1 MPAAVFKHTALLGCF
16 HVDAL
21 KATRLGKMLGMQTNS
36 EMAAGDAS
44 HASPQRH
51 RFGHLIGG
59 VFRQWRRQ
67 MDLSFKDLGLSDASR
82 MPLLVMYVH
91 GQSVRQKDLAQALY
105 LDTSSLVRVLAQ
117 LRADKLVDW
126 SVDPTDRR
134 AKCIALTPQGEQA
147 AAQILEASLE
157 IEQAILAGLT
167 PQELETT
174 RDVLQ
179 KISQRFDALQ

>member
-1 MPAAVFKHTALLGCF
+1 MAVLKHRALVGCSWRDARKPAHQ
-16 HVDAL
+16 
-21 KATRLGKMLGMQTNS
+21 GKMLGMQTNF
-36 EMAAGDAS
+36 EMAVDDAS

-67 MDLSFKDLGLSDASR
+67 MDLSFKGLGLSDASR

-91 GQSVRQKDLAQALY
+91 GRPMRQKDLAQALY

-117 LRADKLVDW
+117 LRAAKLVDW
-126 SVDPTDRR
+126 SVDPADRR
-134 AKCIALTPQGEQA
+134 AKCIALTEQGRQA
-147 AAQILEASLE
+147 AAQILKASLE
-157 IEQAILAGLT
+157 IEQAILADLT

-174 RDVLQ
+174 RNVLQ
-179 KISQRFDALQ
+179 KISQRFDAWQ